1 LRRAPDEAVL
11 GSPINGPIIGSF
23 TLKKLDSKMTI
34 LKNIPKLINPQLLY
48 ALARSELS
56 SLRNV

>member
-1 LRRAPDEAVL
+1 
-11 GSPINGPIIGSF
+11 
-23 TLKKLDSKMTI
+23 MTI

-56 SLRNV
+56 VASKR